1 MGVGISRRA
10 SRCSRGSRQHR
21 HVPAPTFLH
30 LWPGGLGPPACEQPA
45 LQRCGGQAACP
56 PGRRPQD
63 SRTSGQVWDNPVLGA
78 WVHRLRRDYRKNTL
92 PQWQVD
98 LLDRLDFAWK
108 VDVHSAKWHHNLHE
122 ARRYK
127 VRRRSCVGG
136 GLFMLLHMGPVLG
149 QSSPRDSWAS
159 LRIPNGDRV

>member
-1 MGVGISRRA
+1 MFVTNTCDTGMHVWAWAFPIEPRDAAMGTGIKGM
-10 SRCSRGSRQHR
+10 C
-21 HVPAPTFLH
+21 LH
-30 LWPGGLGPPACEQPA
+30 PGGLEPTACEQPA
-45 LQRCGGQAACP
+45 LQRRGRQAACTLD
-56 PGRRPQD
+56 RRPQD
-63 SRTSGQVWDNPVLGA
+63 SRKSGQVWDNPVLGA

-149 QSSPRDSWAS
+149 RNSPRDSGAS
-159 LRIPNGDRV
+159 